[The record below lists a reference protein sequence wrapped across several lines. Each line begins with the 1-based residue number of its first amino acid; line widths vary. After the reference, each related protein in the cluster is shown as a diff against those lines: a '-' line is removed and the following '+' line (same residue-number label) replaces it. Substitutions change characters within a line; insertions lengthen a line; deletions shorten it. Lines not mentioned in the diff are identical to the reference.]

1 MPAKR
6 SESVLYQLLMLVL
19 CLVTLTILAVEALT
33 SLPGEV
39 RLLLRYADDII
50 CAIFFLDFLVSL
62 RSAPNKWRYLYTWG
76 WLDLISSIPTFEVAR
91 WGRAARVARI
101 FRVMRSVRVTRILGG
116 LLLTRRAESTFLAAS
131 LIGLLLVL
139 ASSVAIL
146 QVENAQES
154 NIRTASDALWWALTT
169 ITTVGYGDRYPIT
182 SEGRFVAALL
192 MFAGV
197 GLFGLFSGLLAA
209 WFVAPSSEQEHNE
222 LEALRV
228 ELREIRTLLE
238 KRK

>member
-1 MPAKR
+1 
-6 SESVLYQLLMLVL
+6 
-19 CLVTLTILAVEALT
+19 
-33 SLPGEV
+33 
-39 RLLLRYADDII
+39 
-50 CAIFFLDFLVSL
+50 
-62 RSAPNKWRYLYTWG
+62 
-76 WLDLISSIPTFEVAR
+76 
-91 WGRAARVARI
+91 
-101 FRVMRSVRVTRILGG
+101 MRSVRVTRILGG